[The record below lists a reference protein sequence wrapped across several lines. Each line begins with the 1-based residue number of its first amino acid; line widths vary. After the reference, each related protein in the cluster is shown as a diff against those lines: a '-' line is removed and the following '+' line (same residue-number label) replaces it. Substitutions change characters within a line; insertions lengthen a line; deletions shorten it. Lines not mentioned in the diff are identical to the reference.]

1 MCIPILAPSWLLHPA
16 HTSRKA
22 KISRQNTDGGCLRF
36 FMQAGDKREYRPKFF
51 GPTRAGYQ
59 GAWGRFSGQDTDIL
73 DIMGTRPPSSL
84 TRVLKAAL
92 DMCMHPGDRDDPNRR
107 EAAVG

>member
-1 MCIPILAPSWLLHPA
+1 MVVVSDFSCRLG
-16 HTSRKA
+16 
-22 KISRQNTDGGCLRF
+22 ISANTDRNFLGQRG
-36 FMQAGDKREYRPKFF
+36 
-51 GPTRAGYQ
+51 Q
-59 GAWGRFSGQDTDIL
+59 GTKGLGGQDTDIL